1 MSNNEKPAYERTKLV
16 LEINHLT
23 KKFAVDG
30 GKFLTACN
38 DINLRAYE
46 GRTLGIIGESGCGKS
61 TLVRTLLRIHPA
73 TSGEAIFEGH
83 DLMKSSGE
91 QLRQDRKNIQM
102 VFQDPTAAFNPKMLV
117 KDILTEPLKNFG
129 LIKNSEVDAKAAE
142 LLEMV
147 ELPAEFK
154 DRYPH
159 SMSGGQRQRV
169 ALGRALVRD
178 PQVFLLD
185 EPLGNLDAKL
195 RDQVRYELKKIQ
207 TQLGVTTIY
216 VTHDQTE
223 AMTMADHIVLMKDG
237 HIMQQGTPND
247 LYAHPNSLF
256 VASFVGTP
264 QINKLTCKVVEKGGS
279 LAFQCGELLLSVPDD
294 LTALMQQ
301 YKGKEVIVGL
311 RPSELTLAP
320 EGQGEIEGTVDSV
333 EPLGDGFIVYLK
345 AAGQMLVAKI
355 AGGST
360 VIGKTISLNIEK
372 GKFHIFDSQTEE
384 RLNP

>member
-1 MSNNEKPAYERTKLV
+1 MAAITIKNMDVTYNKGKSYVIKDMN
-16 LEINHLT
+16 LEI
-23 KKFAVDG
+23 KDG
-30 GKFLTACN
+30 EFCVFL
-38 DINLRAYE
+38 
-46 GRTLGIIGESGCGKS
+46 GPSGCGKS
-61 TLVRTLLRIHPA
+61 TAMYCIAGLLHPVH
-73 TSGEAIFEGH
+73 GEICFGNEA
-83 DLMKSSGE
+83 MN
-91 QLRQDRKNIQM
+91 QLDERGKEKKFVPPQERNIAM
-102 VFQDPTAAFNPKMLV
+102 VFQEYALYPNMTVRKNMSFALETKKAPKEEIEKRVNSMSAML
-117 KDILTEPLKNFG
+117 G
-129 LIKNSEVDAKAAE
+129 LDE
-142 LLEMV
+142 LLDRK
-147 ELPAEFK
+147 PAQL
-154 DRYPH
+154 
-159 SMSGGQRQRV
+159 SGGQRQRV
-169 ALGRALVRD
+169 AL
-178 PQVFLLD
+178 
-185 EPLGNLDAKL
+185 
-195 RDQVRYELKKIQ
+195 RYELKKIQ

>member
-1 MSNNEKPAYERTKLV
+1 MSAMLGLDELLDRKPA
-16 LEINHLT
+16 
-23 KKFAVDG
+23 
-30 GKFLTACN
+30 
-38 DINLRAYE
+38 
-46 GRTLGIIGESGCGKS
+46 
-61 TLVRTLLRIHPA
+61 
-73 TSGEAIFEGH
+73 
-83 DLMKSSGE
+83 
-91 QLRQDRKNIQM
+91 QL
-102 VFQDPTAAFNPKMLV
+102 
-117 KDILTEPLKNFG
+117 
-129 LIKNSEVDAKAAE
+129 
-142 LLEMV
+142 
-147 ELPAEFK
+147 
-154 DRYPH
+154 
-159 SMSGGQRQRV
+159 SGGQRQRV

-301 YKGKEVIVGL
+301 YKGKGGYRWPAPVGTDA
-311 RPSELTLAP
+311 RAGRSGRNRGYG
-320 EGQGEIEGTVDSV
+320 GQ
-333 EPLGDGFIVYLK
+333 
-345 AAGQMLVAKI
+345 
-355 AGGST
+355 
-360 VIGKTISLNIEK
+360 
-372 GKFHIFDSQTEE
+372 
-384 RLNP
+384 R

>member
-1 MSNNEKPAYERTKLV
+1 MAAITIKNMDVTYNKGKSYVIKDMN
-16 LEINHLT
+16 LEI
-23 KKFAVDG
+23 KDG
-30 GKFLTACN
+30 EFCVFL
-38 DINLRAYE
+38 
-46 GRTLGIIGESGCGKS
+46 GPSGCGKS
-61 TLVRTLLRIHPA
+61 TAMYCIAGLLHPVH
-73 TSGEAIFEGH
+73 GEICFGNEA
-83 DLMKSSGE
+83 MN
-91 QLRQDRKNIQM
+91 QLDERGKEKKFVPPQERNIAM
-102 VFQDPTAAFNPKMLV
+102 VFQEYALYPNMTVRKNMSFALETKKAPKEEIEKRV
-117 KDILTEPLKNFG
+117 N
-129 LIKNSEVDAKAAE
+129 
-142 LLEMV
+142 
-147 ELPAEFK
+147 
-154 DRYPH
+154 
-159 SMSGGQRQRV
+159 SMSAMLGLHSAQRRMV
-169 ALGRALVRD
+169 AVACLEALS
-178 PQVFLLD
+178 PPLLLLD